1 MESLVQVS
9 GLRLFKLLVRLLGKN
24 FCVLGQACSRFS
36 LDFSCGLNENEGIV
50 RPIPADQAQRRLAL
64 QGFIGCPKN

>member
-1 MESLVQVS
+1 MSYDFSSYQFVFLVKIFAS
-9 GLRLFKLLVRLLGKN
+9 WARLTVDFRWI
-24 FCVLGQACSRFS
+24 
-36 LDFSCGLNENEGIV
+36 FSCGLNENEGIV